1 MEQETTVKK
10 INTITVGSKTFSGR
24 AMVYQCTMCQS
35 RFVDMDDN
43 YRLCPYCGRKIIGI
57 EQIALGCGGWVAE
70 WQQMLVANIDEYS
83 QRSRIADVKNSH
95 AAAFYKGVIQND

>member
-1 MEQETTVKK
+1 MLQKSLVKVARGDKKSLEKVEVKKMEQETTVKK
-10 INTITVGSKTFSGR
+10 INTITVSSKTFSGR

-57 EQIALGCGGWVAE
+57 E
-70 WQQMLVANIDEYS
+70 
-83 QRSRIADVKNSH
+83 
-95 AAAFYKGVIQND
+95 

>member
-43 YRLCPYCGRKIIGI
+43 YRLCPYCGRK
-57 EQIALGCGGWVAE
+57 L
-70 WQQMLVANIDEYS
+70 
-83 QRSRIADVKNSH
+83 
-95 AAAFYKGVIQND
+95 

>member
-10 INTITVGSKTFSGR
+10 NNTNTVGSKTFSGR
-24 AMVYQCTMCQS
+24 AMVYKSTMCQS

-57 EQIALGCGGWVAE
+57 
-70 WQQMLVANIDEYS
+70 
-83 QRSRIADVKNSH
+83 K
-95 AAAFYKGVIQND
+95 

>member
-1 MEQETTVKK
+1 MEQETNVKK
-10 INTITVGSKTFSGR
+10 INTITVSSKTFSRR

-57 EQIALGCGGWVAE
+57 E
-70 WQQMLVANIDEYS
+70 
-83 QRSRIADVKNSH
+83 
-95 AAAFYKGVIQND
+95 

>member
-1 MEQETTVKK
+1 MLQKSLVTVAKNATAHKSLGGEKMEQETTVKK
-10 INTITVGSKTFSGR
+10 INTITVSSKTFSGR

-57 EQIALGCGGWVAE
+57 E
-70 WQQMLVANIDEYS
+70 
-83 QRSRIADVKNSH
+83 
-95 AAAFYKGVIQND
+95 